1 MSTDNFWWI
10 QCTTLLFFSYVLSK
24 HAHVESCHYLVFD
37 RILPEKLEEKKTLRH
52 SFRRL
57 IGALFHKIFKFLNTN
72 LT

>member
-37 RILPEKLEEKKTLRH
+37 PILPEKLEEKTITYIHLEGYWGTI
-52 SFRRL
+52 S
-57 IGALFHKIFKFLNTN
+57 LN
-72 LT
+72 LQVFEY